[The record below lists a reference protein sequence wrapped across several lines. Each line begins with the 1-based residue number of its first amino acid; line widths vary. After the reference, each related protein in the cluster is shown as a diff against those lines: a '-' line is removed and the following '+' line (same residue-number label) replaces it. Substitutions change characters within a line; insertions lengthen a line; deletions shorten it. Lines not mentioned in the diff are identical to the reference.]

1 MRENLLSKLLSLLQ
15 TVDAVPVTGKQ
26 KLLLYKAGIC
36 PRIMWDLTISRFS
49 PTWVMRTLEAE
60 ANKSLKKWVGLARS
74 ASPAALY
81 LPKSK
86 GGMGVTSISGLFK
99 KQQVSHAAQLI
110 SSRDPVVRYSAT
122 QMTISEQQKQ
132 CASFKPLLVAR
143 DALMTDPGMSSKK
156 LSKVSRALVMEEEAE
171 ERLSTMLASE
181 HRGEAVR
188 TVEDEAASQWALAL
202 DSLSPFALKFALN
215 ACQDTLP
222 HNANLSLWNGHPGS
236 CKLCGERQ
244 TLLHILCNCSVA
256 LNLRR
261 YNNRHDEVLRVIHN
275 FLKEHLNGNQSILA
289 DLHDHPTYVFPP
301 HIAKT
306 DQRPDIV
313 IWNDSEKSV
322 SLLEITVCHESNFVE
337 AHQRKVTRYLD
348 LEQEIRQSHYR
359 VKTTPIQVG
368 CCGFIDIESF
378 ERMKDS
384 VTCSINTRT

>member
-1 MRENLLSKLLSLLQ
+1 
-15 TVDAVPVTGKQ
+15 
-26 KLLLYKAGIC
+26 
-36 PRIMWDLTISRFS
+36 
-49 PTWVMRTLEAE
+49 
-60 ANKSLKKWVGLARS
+60 
-74 ASPAALY
+74 
-81 LPKSK
+81 
-86 GGMGVTSISGLFK
+86 MGVTSISGLFK

-132 CASFKPLLVAR
+132 RASFKPLLVAR

-156 LSKVSRALVMEEEAE
+156 LSKVSQALVMEEEAE

-181 HRGEAVR
+181 HREALR

-222 HNANLSLWNGHPGS
+222 HNANLSLWKGHPGS

-261 YNNRHDEVLRVIHN
+261 YNNRHDEVLRVIYN

-289 DLHDHPTYVFPP
+289 DLHDHPKF
-301 HIAKT
+301 
-306 DQRPDIV
+306 
-313 IWNDSEKSV
+313 
-322 SLLEITVCHESNFVE
+322 
-337 AHQRKVTRYLD
+337 
-348 LEQEIRQSHYR
+348 
-359 VKTTPIQVG
+359 
-368 CCGFIDIESF
+368 
-378 ERMKDS
+378 
-384 VTCSINTRT
+384 